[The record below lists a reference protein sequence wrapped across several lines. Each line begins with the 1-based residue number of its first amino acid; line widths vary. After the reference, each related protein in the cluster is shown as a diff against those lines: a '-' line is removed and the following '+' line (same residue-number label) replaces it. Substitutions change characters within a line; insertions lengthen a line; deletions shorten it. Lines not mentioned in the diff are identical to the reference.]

1 MTMQTTTSDVLAA
14 IEAKAGRGSAKCA
27 GCAMS
32 AEDKGPAGPAWF
44 SGCYGPTDESQLAAK
59 CELAWRHASK
69 LILQSVS
76 EMVNFAGEADGDPAV
91 DGIVSFNIE
100 RAWKDAR
107 VDDMCICVQSKLGRG
122 EKKRILIVTSKQC
135 GCTDFTPGSAC
146 KMIVRS
152 MGPLLSEIQL
162 PLSWG
167 TGFAKVKI
175 LRGHSRRVR
184 KRLLKLR

>member
-1 MTMQTTTSDVLAA
+1 MIDRQLHVIIPM
-14 IEAKAGRGSAKCA
+14 R
-27 GCAMS
+27 
-32 AEDKGPAGPAWF
+32 AEDKGPAGPYAEW
-44 SGCYGPTDESQLAAK
+44 SGCYGPTDESHFAGM
-59 CELAWRHASK
+59 CELAWRC
-69 LILQSVS
+69 
-76 EMVNFAGEADGDPAV
+76 AGVADGDPAV

-135 GCTDFTPGSAC
+135 GCAPDFTPGSAC

-162 PLSWG
+162 PLSSG
-167 TGFAKVKI
+167 TGLAQVKI